1 MTKGIVVCSLFDG
14 CSGTQVALKNLGIPV
29 YKYYA
34 SEIDKYA
41 IQVTRKNF
49 PNTIHL
55 GDVKEIKGEDF
66 IHDIDLL
73 TAGSP
78 CQGFSFAGKRLAFED
93 ERSVLFFEFIRLLE
107 ELKPKYF
114 LLENVKMKKEHQEVI
129 NNAIG
134 KIYPECVSGSLF
146 GIEPIEI
153 NSSLVSAQNR
163 KRLYWTNIPLKQ
175 EQPDDLGIVLKDIL
189 ETHPDP
195 KHEISDQKKDRVLN
209 NKRGKGR
216 FYTAKDEKIGT
227 VIAGY
232 HKEPTDAPYLE
243 TYKTPKQVAVAAD
256 VNGHDSLK
264 RIYSEVGKSPT
275 VNAHGGGNTEP
286 KVAVNL
292 GNKIPISK
300 LSVKKY
306 VPNPDA
312 EFVDPYNKKTITG
325 DKSTTLRTNSSN
337 GNMWVNDKEVSW
349 RKLTPLECE
358 RLQTLPDNYTDG
370 VSNTQRYKMIGNGFT
385 IKVIEHFFEN
395 IM

>member
-14 CSGTQVALKNLGIPV
+14 CSGTQIALKNLGIPV

-41 IQVTRKNF
+41 IQITRKNF

-55 GDVKEIKGEDF
+55 GDVKEIEGEDF

-209 NKRGKGR
+209 TKRGKGR

-358 RLQTLPDNYTDG
+358 RLQTLPDNYTEG

>member
-14 CSGTQVALKNLGIPV
+14 CSGTQIALKNLGIPV

-41 IQVTRKNF
+41 IQITRKNF

-55 GDVKEIKGEDF
+55 GDVKEIEGEDF

-78 CQGFSFAGKRLAFED
+78 CQGFSFAGKQLAFED

-195 KHEISDQKKDRVLN
+195 KHEISDQLKNRVLN
-209 NKRGKGR
+209 TKRGKGR

-358 RLQTLPDNYTDG
+358 RLQTLPDNYTEG

>member
-14 CSGTQVALKNLGIPV
+14 CSGTQIALKNLGIPV

-41 IQVTRKNF
+41 IQITRKNF

-209 NKRGKGR
+209 TKRGKGR

-358 RLQTLPDNYTDG
+358 RLQTLPDNYTEG

>member
-14 CSGTQVALKNLGIPV
+14 CSGTQIALKNLGIPV

-41 IQVTRKNF
+41 IQITRKNF

-55 GDVKEIKGEDF
+55 GDIKEIKGEDF

-78 CQGFSFAGKRLAFED
+78 CQGFSFAGKQKAFKD

-134 KIYPECVSGSLF
+134 KIYPECVNGSLF
-146 GIEPIEI
+146 GIEPREI

-209 NKRGKGR
+209 AKRGKGR

-256 VNGHDSLK
+256 LNGHESLK
-264 RIYSEVGKSPT
+264 RIYSERGKSPT

-306 VPNPDA
+306 IPDPDA

-358 RLQTLPDNYTDG
+358 RLQTLPDNYTEG

-385 IKVIEHFFEN
+385 IKVIEHFLEN

>member
-14 CSGTQVALKNLGIPV
+14 CSGTQIALKNLGIPV

-41 IQVTRKNF
+41 IQITRKNF

-55 GDVKEIKGEDF
+55 GDVKEIEGEDF

-209 NKRGKGR
+209 AKRGKGR

-256 VNGHDSLK
+256 VNGHESLK

-349 RKLTPLECE
+349 RKLTCLECE
-358 RLQTLPDNYTDG
+358 RLQTLPDNYTEG

-385 IKVIEHFFEN
+385 IKVIEHFLEN

>member
-134 KIYPECVSGSLF
+134 KIYPECVSGRLF

-209 NKRGKGR
+209 TKRGKGR

>member
-14 CSGTQVALKNLGIPV
+14 CSGTQIALKNLGIPV

-41 IQVTRKNF
+41 IQITRKNF

-55 GDVKEIKGEDF
+55 GDVKEIEGEDF

-78 CQGFSFAGKRLAFED
+78 CQGFSFAGKQKAFKD

-195 KHEISDQKKDRVLN
+195 KHEISDQLKNRVLN
-209 NKRGKGR
+209 TKRGKGR
-216 FYTAKDEKIGT
+216 FSTAEDKKIGT
-227 VIAGY
+227 IVAGY
-232 HKEPTDAPYLE
+232 HKHPTDAPYLE

-256 VNGHDSLK
+256 LNGHESLK
-264 RIYSEVGKSPT
+264 RIYSERGKSPT

-306 VPNPDA
+306 IS
-312 EFVDPYNKKTITG
+312 DP
-325 DKSTTLRTNSSN
+325 
-337 GNMWVNDKEVSW
+337 NDKEVSW

-358 RLQTLPDNYTDG
+358 RLQTLPDNYTEG

-385 IKVIEHFFEN
+385 VKVIEHFFEN

>member
-1 MTKGIVVCSLFDG
+1 MKKGIVVCSLFDG

-29 YKYYA
+29 DKYYA
-34 SEIDKYA
+34 SEIDKYG
-41 IQVTRKNF
+41 IEITRNNF

-55 GDVKEIKGEDF
+55 GDVKEIEGEDF
-66 IHDIDLL
+66 IYDIDLL

-153 NSSLVSAQNR
+153 NSSLVSAQSR

-256 VNGHDSLK
+256 LNGHDSLK
-264 RIYSEVGKSPT
+264 RIYSERGKSPT

-306 VPNPDA
+306 IPDPDA

-337 GNMWVNDKEVSW
+337 GNMWVNDKEISW

-358 RLQTLPDNYTDG
+358 RLQTLPDNYTEG

-385 IKVIEHFFEN
+385 IKIIEHFLKN

>member
-14 CSGTQVALKNLGIPV
+14 CSGTQIALKNLGIPV

-41 IQVTRKNF
+41 IQITRKNF

-78 CQGFSFAGKRLAFED
+78 CQGFSFAGKQLAFED

-209 NKRGKGR
+209 TKRGKGR

-358 RLQTLPDNYTDG
+358 RLQTLPDNYTEG

>member
-1 MTKGIVVCSLFDG
+1 M
-14 CSGTQVALKNLGIPV
+14 
-29 YKYYA
+29 
-34 SEIDKYA
+34 
-41 IQVTRKNF
+41 
-49 PNTIHL
+49 
-55 GDVKEIKGEDF
+55 
-66 IHDIDLL
+66 
-73 TAGSP
+73 
-78 CQGFSFAGKRLAFED
+78 
-93 ERSVLFFEFIRLLE
+93 
-107 ELKPKYF
+107 
-114 LLENVKMKKEHQEVI
+114 
-129 NNAIG
+129 
-134 KIYPECVSGSLF
+134 
-146 GIEPIEI
+146 
-153 NSSLVSAQNR
+153 
-163 KRLYWTNIPLKQ
+163 
-175 EQPDDLGIVLKDIL
+175 GIVLKDIL

-209 NKRGKGR
+209 AKRGKGR

-256 VNGHDSLK
+256 LNGHESLK
-264 RIYSEVGKSPT
+264 RIYSERGKSPT

-306 VPNPDA
+306 VPNP
-312 EFVDPYNKKTITG
+312 
-325 DKSTTLRTNSSN
+325 
-337 GNMWVNDKEVSW
+337 NDKEVSW

-358 RLQTLPDNYTDG
+358 RLQTLPDNYTEG

-385 IKVIEHFFEN
+385 IKVIEHFLEN

>member
-14 CSGTQVALKNLGIPV
+14 CSGTQIALKNLGIPV

-41 IQVTRKNF
+41 IQITRKNF

-55 GDVKEIKGEDF
+55 GDVKEIEGEDF

-78 CQGFSFAGKRLAFED
+78 CQGFSFAGKQLAFED

-209 NKRGKGR
+209 TKRGKGR

-358 RLQTLPDNYTDG
+358 RLQTLPDNYTEG

>member
-1 MTKGIVVCSLFDG
+1 MKKGIVVCSLFDG
-14 CSGTQVALKNLGIPV
+14 CSGTQVALKNLGITV
-29 YKYYA
+29 DKYYA
-34 SEIDKYA
+34 SEIDKYG
-41 IQVTRKNF
+41 IEITRKNF

-55 GDVKEIKGEDF
+55 GDVKEIEGEDF
-66 IHDIDLL
+66 IYDIDLL

-153 NSSLVSAQNR
+153 NSSLVSAQSR

-209 NKRGKGR
+209 TKRGKGR
-216 FYTAKDEKIGT
+216 FYTAKDKKIGT

-256 VNGHDSLK
+256 LNGHDSLK
-264 RIYSEVGKSPT
+264 RIYSERGKSPT

-306 VPNPDA
+306 IPDPDA

-337 GNMWVNDKEVSW
+337 GNMWVNDKEISW

-358 RLQTLPDNYTDG
+358 RLQTLPDNYTEG

-385 IKVIEHFFEN
+385 IKIIEHFLKN

>member
-134 KIYPECVSGSLF
+134 KIYPECVSGRLF

-209 NKRGKGR
+209 TKRGKGR

-300 LSVKKY
+300 L
-306 VPNPDA
+306 
-312 EFVDPYNKKTITG
+312 
-325 DKSTTLRTNSSN
+325 
-337 GNMWVNDKEVSW
+337 
-349 RKLTPLECE
+349 
-358 RLQTLPDNYTDG
+358 
-370 VSNTQRYKMIGNGFT
+370 
-385 IKVIEHFFEN
+385 
-395 IM
+395 

>member
-1 MTKGIVVCSLFDG
+1 MKKGIVVCSLFDG

-29 YKYYA
+29 DKYYA
-34 SEIDKYA
+34 SEIDKYG
-41 IQVTRKNF
+41 IEITRNNF

-55 GDVKEIKGEDF
+55 GDVKEIEGEDL
-66 IHDIDLL
+66 IYDIDLL

-153 NSSLVSAQNR
+153 NSSLVSAQSR

-209 NKRGKGR
+209 TKRGKGR
-216 FYTAKDEKIGT
+216 FYTAKDKKIGT

-256 VNGHDSLK
+256 LNGHDSLK
-264 RIYSEVGKSPT
+264 RIYSERGKSPT

-306 VPNPDA
+306 IPDPDA

-337 GNMWVNDKEVSW
+337 GNMWVNDKEISW

-358 RLQTLPDNYTDG
+358 RLQTLPDNYTEG

-385 IKVIEHFFEN
+385 IKIIEHFLKN